1 VLAVSFKILKLLLVH
16 RRTHINL
23 QYHRATG
30 ICNKRKFHENSRH
43 ESYFHHCPSYYFI
56 GLCSNVVSI
65 IRLYVFAL
73 YSSPRVRFV
82 FTHTYI
88 YIFKCIY
95 ICVCGICDICD
106 IRDICI
112 HMLHMCV
119 CVRAVFGFVFHWL
132 NANG

>member
-1 VLAVSFKILKLLLVH
+1 MLAVSFKILKLLLVNH
-16 RRTHINL
+16 RTHINL

-30 ICNKRKFHENSRH
+30 ICNTRKFHENSRH
-43 ESYFHHCPSYYFI
+43 GSYFHHCPSYYFI

-82 FTHTYI
+82 FTHIYNIYI
-88 YIFKCIY
+88 YK
-95 ICVCGICDICD
+95 CVCGIRDICD

-119 CVRAVFGFVFHWL
+119 CARAVFGFVFRWL